1 MSRRA
6 SGRLAARV
14 RRPVAA
20 GCRPSGRPAVTP
32 AEAEA
37 LFALLRAHQVDI
49 FYTLT
54 PIEFGMTSERPAP

>member
-1 MSRRA
+1 MHFFELSDQP
-6 SGRLAARV
+6 LEV
-14 RRPVAA
+14 TL
-20 GCRPSGRPAVTP
+20 AVTP
-32 AEAEA
+32 DEAEA